1 MFDPEI
7 VFIFFI
13 TDNLIFD
20 GQHII
25 TDMFLKETFNTESYN
40 VRIVLWPKSGNTDSL
55 ITLYIIT

>member
-7 VFIFFI
+7 LFIFLI

-40 VRIVLWPKSGNTDSL
+40 VRIVLWPKSGNTDFL